1 MIASTQK
8 GFVALIS
15 IIVISTVALGIAMS
29 ISLLG
34 VGEARSALDFKRGN
48 ETLKIAE
55 GCIEEAL
62 LRLRDNAGYTGDP
75 LDVGDGSCTITISG
89 TGADRTID
97 VEATITTPVDY
108 IRNIRVTVKRTG
120 NSINVVSWQEME

>member
-1 MIASTQK
+1 MIANMQE

-15 IIVISTVALGIAMS
+15 IVVISTVALGIAVS

-34 VGEARSALDFKRGN
+34 VGEARSALDFKKGN

-55 GCIEEAL
+55 GCIEESL
-62 LRLRDNAGYTGDP
+62 LRLRDNANYTGGS
-75 LDVGDGSCTITISG
+75 LNVGDGSCAITISD

-97 VEATITTPVDY
+97 VEAEITTPVDY
-108 IRNIRVTVKRTG
+108 IRNIRVTVKRVG